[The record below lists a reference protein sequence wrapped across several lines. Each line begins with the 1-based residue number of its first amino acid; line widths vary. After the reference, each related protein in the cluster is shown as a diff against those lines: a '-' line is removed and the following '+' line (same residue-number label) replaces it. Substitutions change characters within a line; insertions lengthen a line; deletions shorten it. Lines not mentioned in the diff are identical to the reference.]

1 MGAPH
6 LGPGSFGVSLRAPQM
21 GAALWGPG
29 RFESHG
35 DPINKGPSF
44 GSWKV
49 WGLIETLQ
57 MGAPHLGPGSFGV
70 SPRPPQMGAPQ
81 DGAASIEGG
90 VSMATATPWQRR
102 CTAWKPAGN
111 PGNGGGEP
119 RYLGGGQNRNLWGH
133 STPICGDMAPQSI
146 GTQDPNNGATGPRCM
161 GTQHLNLWGHSTPM
175 FEDTAPRCMGTQH
188 PNLWGHGTPIYGD
201 TASQSI
207 GTQHPNNGGTA
218 P

>member
-1 MGAPH
+1 MHVLCATRAMCHPCVIHVPPMSHPCPTHVPCLRPPPMGAPH

-44 GSWKV
+44 GSCQL

-81 DGAASIEGG
+81 DGAASIERG

-119 RYLGGGQNRNLWGH
+119 RYLGGGR
-133 STPICGDMAPQSI
+133 
-146 GTQDPNNGATGPRCM
+146 
-161 GTQHLNLWGHSTPM
+161 
-175 FEDTAPRCMGTQH
+175 TA
-188 PNLWGHGTPIYGD
+188 IY
-201 TASQSI
+201 
-207 GTQHPNNGGTA
+207 GGTA
-218 P
+218 PRYVGTKHPNL